1 MALESHL
8 IVELYQVAE
17 SEVLDSPE
25 LMERLLR
32 DLAESLGHEVRA
44 IHVHEFEP
52 YGVSA
57 LLLTEKGYV
66 AVHTW
71 PEHEYATAN
80 IVGFSVEGEE
90 DFSWTSSALEFLRE
104 RLKPEFDSIVE
115 IKSGRIGRHRP

>member
-8 IVELYQVAE
+8 IVEFYQVAE

-25 LMERLLR
+25 LMESLLR
-32 DLAESLGHEVRA
+32 ELAERLGQEIRA

-66 AVHTW
+66 AIHTW

-80 IVGFSVEGEE
+80 IVGFALEGEGN
-90 DFSWTSSALEFLRE
+90 FSWTVSALEFLRE
-104 RLKPEFDSIVE
+104 KLKPEFDSMVE
-115 IKSGRIGRHRP
+115 IKSGRVGRR